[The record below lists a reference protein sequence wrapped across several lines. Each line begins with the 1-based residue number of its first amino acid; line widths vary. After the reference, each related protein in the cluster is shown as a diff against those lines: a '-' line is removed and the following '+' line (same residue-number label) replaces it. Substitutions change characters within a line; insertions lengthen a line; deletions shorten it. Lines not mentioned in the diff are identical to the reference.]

1 MRLLTILAAAVLAAA
16 TPGIA
21 AAQDKARGE
30 TLAAG
35 RCTACHGE
43 NGRSQLE
50 GIPSLAGQQPLFIV
64 TQLILMREGIRQ
76 VPPMQSFVDG
86 IADKDV
92 EDLAAYYA
100 SLPAGPAEDRS
111 PRDAALAAKGEALT
125 GPRHCTVCHL
135 PTLHGR
141 EQVPRITGQREEFL
155 ARTLAAYRDGTRVG
169 ADPQMNDTVRGLPDA
184 DIAALAHY
192 LAHRD

>member
-1 MRLLTILAAAVLAAA
+1 VKFCAFLAAAVLAAA
-16 TPGIA
+16 LPTIA

-30 TLAAG
+30 TLAVG

-43 NGRSQLE
+43 NGRSHLQH
-50 GIPSLAGQQPLFIV
+50 IPSLAGQQPLFIV

-76 VPPMQSFVDG
+76 VPAMQAFVQG
-86 IADKDV
+86 IADQDV
-92 EDLAAYYA
+92 EDLAAYYT

-111 PRDAALAAKGEALT
+111 PRDAALATRGEVVM

-135 PTLHGR
+135 PTLHGQ

-155 ARTLAAYRDGTRVG
+155 ARTLAAYRDGNRVG

-184 DIAALAHY
+184 DIAAVAHY